1 MRMVDLII
9 KKRDKK
15 ELTKDE
21 IDFIVKGYTDNHIP
35 DYQVSAFLMASYL
48 NGLNFKECANLTNAM
63 RFSGTVPDFE
73 DIFTVDK
80 HSTGGVGD
88 KLSFIMAPIFA
99 AAGGYTPMTSG
110 RGLGHTG
117 GTLDKLESI
126 PGMKVNLKL
135 NEAIKLLKKYGLFY
149 IGQTDDLA
157 PADKKIYALRDV
169 TGTVESKELITASIL
184 SKKYA
189 KAIVFDIKC
198 GNGAFMKNLAD
209 ARALA
214 HNLCDVAK
222 YIPMK
227 AAALITNMNQ
237 PLGFFVGNAL
247 EIHESVQVL
256 RGKKIADLMELSLS
270 ISAHMLVLSNICKSF
285 DAAYDKSRMVLENG
299 EAYNTFLKV
308 IHAQGGDIT
317 YLEKSDKL
325 FEKAKTIELKA
336 QEQGYINHI
345 NTLNVGNALIY
356 LGGGRNIKTDI
367 IDHSVGF
374 EFYKKLGDYV
384 QKDEAILK
392 IYHNDKNL
400 NETINLLKESIH
412 INDSK
417 PSLEPLVYEVYN

>member
-1 MRMVDLII
+1 MRMVDIII

-21 IDFIVKGYTDNHIP
+21 IDFIVKGYTDDLIP

-63 RFSGTVPDFE
+63 RFSGIIPDFGNL
-73 DIFTVDK
+73 FTVDK

-126 PGMKVNLKL
+126 PGMNVNLKL
-135 NEAIKLLKKYGLFY
+135 NEAINLLQEYGLFF
-149 IGQTDDLA
+149 IGQTEDLA

-189 KAIVFDIKC
+189 NAIVFDIKC
-198 GNGAFMKNLAD
+198 GNGAFMKTTAE
-209 ARALA
+209 AKALA
-214 HNLCDVAK
+214 HNLCNVAK
-222 YIPMK
+222 HIPMK
-227 AAALITNMNQ
+227 STALITNMNQ

-256 RGKKIADLMELSLS
+256 KGKNIADLVELSLS
-270 ISAHMLVLSNICKSF
+270 ISAHMLVLSNICKTF
-285 DAAYDKSRMVLENG
+285 NEAYDKSKMVLEKG

-308 IHAQGGDIT
+308 IHVQGGDIK
-317 YLEKSDKL
+317 YLENSEKL

-336 QEQGYINHI
+336 SRQGYINHI

-356 LGGGRNIKTDI
+356 LGGGRNVKTDI

-374 EFYKKLGDYV
+374 EFYKKLGDHV
-384 QKDEAILK
+384 QKDEAVLK

-400 NETINLLKESIH
+400 KDTIKLLKESIY
-412 INDSK
+412 IDDGK
-417 PSLEPLVYEVYN
+417 PSLEPLIYEVYN

>member
-21 IDFIVKGYTDNHIP
+21 IDFIIKGYTEDIIP

-63 RFSGTVPDFE
+63 RFSGVVPDFGNLY
-73 DIFTVDK
+73 TVDK

-99 AAGGYTPMTSG
+99 AAGGYTPMSSG

-126 PGMKVNLKL
+126 PGMNVNLKL
-135 NEAIKLLKKYGLFY
+135 NEAIKLLHEYGLFF

-189 KAIVFDIKC
+189 NAIVFDIKC

-214 HNLCDVAK
+214 HNLCNVSK

-227 AAALITNMNQ
+227 STAIITNMNQ

-256 RGKKIADLMELSLS
+256 KGKNIADLVELSLS
-270 ISAHMLVLSNICKSF
+270 ISAHMLVLSNICNSF
-285 DAAYDKSRMVLENG
+285 DEGYDKSRTVLEKG

-308 IHAQGGDIT
+308 IHAQGGDIK
-317 YLEKSDKL
+317 YLENSEKL
-325 FEKAKTIELKA
+325 FENAKTIELKA

-400 NETINLLKESIH
+400 EETINLLQESIH
-412 INDSK
+412 ISDEKLTS
-417 PSLEPLVYEVYN
+417 EPLIYEVYN